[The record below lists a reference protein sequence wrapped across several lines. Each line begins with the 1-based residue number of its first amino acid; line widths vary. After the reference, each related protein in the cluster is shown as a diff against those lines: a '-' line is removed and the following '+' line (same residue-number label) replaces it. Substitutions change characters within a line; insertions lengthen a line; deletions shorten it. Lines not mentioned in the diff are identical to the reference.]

1 VDLPRVLVRN
11 HACVVTGG
19 IARLQHH
26 ASRDKLDLLKMSL
39 WSGGK
44 NLKEAEANEKT
55 LAVGEK
61 EVHTLEPARRKQLD
75 RGFSLRNFEV
85 GFSNGSNCF

>member
-1 VDLPRVLVRN
+1 M
-11 HACVVTGG
+11 
-19 IARLQHH
+19 
-26 ASRDKLDLLKMSL
+26 DLLKKSL

-75 RGFSLRNFEV
+75 RGFSLRNSEV